1 MQTLEK
7 LLFKNALICPLV
19 LAVLSGLS
27 VGPFARRHG
36 HYRPRTIRQY
46 LRDGQIRM
54 HQLLGWL
61 EDEMI

>member
-1 MQTLEK
+1 M
-7 LLFKNALICPLV
+7 NALVCPFV

-36 HYRPRTIRQY
+36 HYRPRSIRQY
-46 LRDGQIRM
+46 LRDGQIGM